1 MTLMEV
7 GLVLITNCS
16 ESISTHT
23 VIQVTMIWMIV
34 CSLKSMSHL
43 IMKVPLLESIY
54 KQIHT
59 TSLTHLNIYLLAQS
73 SISFQ
78 DLFLKCSL
86 KNALFLGGK
95 LISILVLVNLSI
107 VLTHQKAFLTF
118 QICNISEVNFQPS
131 YQPKS
136 YQFQTNLPYKSQI
149 MVPNYSTANLKTFQ
163 EQLEGSM
170 INLRLLERIKG

>member
-1 MTLMEV
+1 
-7 GLVLITNCS
+7 
-16 ESISTHT
+16 
-23 VIQVTMIWMIV
+23 
-34 CSLKSMSHL
+34 
-43 IMKVPLLESIY
+43 MKVPLLESIY

-59 TSLTHLNIYLLAQS
+59 TSLAHLNIYLLAQS

-107 VLTHQKAFLTF
+107 VLTRQKAFLTS
-118 QICNISEVNFQPS
+118 QICNIFEVNFQPS

-149 MVPNYSTANLKTFQ
+149 MVPNYSTVNLKTFQ
-163 EQLEGSM
+163 EQLEGLM
-170 INLRLLERIKG
+170 INLRLSERIKD